1 MQYVKLEDLVSYT
14 GIEPVYYPEDVQ
26 SRIYT
31 PDIVR
36 PGLQMAGY
44 FEWFSFERVQ
54 VMGKAEILYIE
65 TLDEEV
71 KKERLLYASVIV
83 KIPVGGI
90 FGYIASYL
98 FYCFFM
104 IDSLGVIPKYSLYL

>member
-1 MQYVKLEDLVSYT
+1 MT
-14 GIEPVYYPEDVQ
+14 
-26 SRIYT
+26 
-31 PDIVR
+31 
-36 PGLQMAGY
+36 
-44 FEWFSFERVQ
+44 
-54 VMGKAEILYIE
+54 ILH
-65 TLDEEV
+65 EEV
-71 KKERLLYASVIV
+71 KKERLLYASVTM

>member
-1 MQYVKLEDLVSYT
+1 MGITNKTKRLKQYTFFISIKVFILLKIRLL
-14 GIEPVYYPEDVQ
+14 IFKIKVYVH
-26 SRIYT
+26 SVNATINT
-31 PDIVR
+31 
-36 PGLQMAGY
+36 
-44 FEWFSFERVQ
+44 
-54 VMGKAEILYIE
+54 ILH
-65 TLDEEV
+65 EEV

>member
-1 MQYVKLEDLVSYT
+1 MYVHSINAT
-14 GIEPVYYPEDVQ
+14 IN
-26 SRIYT
+26 T
-31 PDIVR
+31 
-36 PGLQMAGY
+36 
-44 FEWFSFERVQ
+44 
-54 VMGKAEILYIE
+54 ILH
-65 TLDEEV
+65 EEV

>member
-1 MQYVKLEDLVSYT
+1 MLSVIANKTKRLKQQTFFILVKVFILVKQIRLLILKIKVYVH
-14 GIEPVYYPEDVQ
+14 
-26 SRIYT
+26 
-31 PDIVR
+31 
-36 PGLQMAGY
+36 
-44 FEWFSFERVQ
+44 RVN
-54 VMGKAEILYIE
+54 ATINTILH
-65 TLDEEV
+65 EEV